1 VAAFE
6 YQALD
11 ANGRTLTGIAS
22 GDHPR
27 HVRQQLRAR
36 GLTPLSVTGVAEE
49 RETGAGILAS
59 RRRLPATELAV
70 ITRQFSTLIGA
81 GLTVEEA
88 LYALIE
94 QSERHVV
101 KRILSGVRSLVM
113 EGNSL
118 ADAIA
123 AFPGAFPDIYR
134 ASILAGEQSGRLEVV
149 LDRLAS
155 YTEARQTL
163 RQRVGL
169 ALIYPVIL
177 VVVSVLIVM
186 FLFTYVVPKV
196 VKVFQDTGHQ
206 LPWLTR
212 VFISFSDFLQHYGLW
227 LVAGV
232 VGLSLLFAALMRQTG
247 FRYRFDALLLKWP
260 WVKRLVRGVNTTRM
274 ARTLAIM
281 VGSGVPLLTAMSAG
295 AGVIGNLVIKE
306 AMAQA
311 AHEVEE
317 GVSLNRALGRS
328 GYFPPILIQMVASG
342 EASGQLDSMLE
353 KAAIVQE
360 RELESRVAVLVGLFE
375 PLMILVMG
383 GIVLMIVLSILLPIF
398 DINKLIG

>member
-1 VAAFE
+1 MPAFE

-11 ANGRTLTGIAS
+11 TGGRTMTGVIS

-36 GLTPLSVTGVAEE
+36 GLTPISVVGVTEE
-49 RETGAGILAS
+49 RQASAGGLSS

-70 ITRQFSTLIGA
+70 ITRQFATLIGA

-94 QSERHVV
+94 QSERHSV

-155 YTEARQTL
+155 YTEARQSL
-163 RQRVGL
+163 RQKVSL
-169 ALIYPVIL
+169 ALVYPVIL
-177 VVVSVLIVM
+177 IVVSVTIVM

-212 VFISFSDFLQHYGLW
+212 VFISVSGFLQHYGLYLILLGLA
-227 LVAGV
+227 LVILVIA
-232 VGLSLLFAALMRQTG
+232 LLRRPG
-247 FRYRFDALLLKWP
+247 PRYRFDALLLKWP
-260 WVKRLVRGVNTTRM
+260 GVKRLVRGISTTRM

-281 VGSGVPLLTAMSAG
+281 VGSGVPLLTGMRAA
-295 AGVIGNLVIKE
+295 AEVIGNLVIRE
-306 AMAQA
+306 AMGKA

-328 GYFPPILIQMVASG
+328 GHFPPMLIQMVASG
-342 EASGQLDSMLE
+342 EASGKLDSMLE

-360 RELESRVAVLVGLFE
+360 RELESRVAVLVGVFE
-375 PLMILVMG
+375 PVMILVMG
-383 GIVLMIVLSILLPIF
+383 GIVLTIVLAILLPIF